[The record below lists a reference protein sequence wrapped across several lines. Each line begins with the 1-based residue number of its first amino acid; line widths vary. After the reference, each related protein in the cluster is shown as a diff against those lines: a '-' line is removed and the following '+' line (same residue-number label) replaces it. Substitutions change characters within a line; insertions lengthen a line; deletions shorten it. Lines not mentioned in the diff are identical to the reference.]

1 MKLTEKQKRFC
12 DYYIE
17 TGNATESYLRAG
29 YKVKTDGAARAN
41 ASRLLTKA
49 NVKNY
54 IDNRL
59 KELEDARIAKADEV
73 LRHLTSAM
81 RGEIEE
87 EVVVVESIGDYES
100 RARIIKKQLSA
111 KERIRAAELLAKRYG
126 LLTEKLEVDDKTET
140 TAKLNSILQQ
150 LKEG

>member
-59 KELEDARIAKADEV
+59 KELDDARIAKAEEV
-73 LRHLTSAM
+73 LKYLTAVM
-81 RGEIEE
+81 RGEETE
-87 EVVVVESIGDYES
+87 EVVVVEGSGDGKS
-100 RARIIKKQLSA
+100 NARAIKKEVSA
-111 KERIRAAELLAKRYG
+111 KERIRAAELLGKRYALFTDKVDMDVNAG
-126 LLTEKLEVDDKTET
+126 TEKLD
-140 TAKLNSILQQ
+140 SILKQ
-150 LKEG
+150 LKGD